1 MRLIVL
7 MSLVAFA
14 AGCGGVGQKELDMLE
29 QRLGNEIQ
37 ASATRVK
44 GELTDVAR
52 ELPKVVAAAN
62 KVESALKDF
71 RELRKAVESSQGDMD
86 AKVKGARKD
95 MLAIVEAEEKL
106 LVDRLTS
113 LRDVIQTLR
122 ESQGGTVK

>member
-14 AGCGGVGQKELDMLE
+14 AGCGGVGQKEMDMLE
-29 QRLGNEIQ
+29 QRLGNEIE

-52 ELPKVVAAAN
+52 ELPKVVASAH
-62 KVESALKDF
+62 KVEAALKEF
-71 RELRKAVESSQGDMD
+71 QELRKAVEASQGDMY
-86 AKVKGARKD
+86 AKVKGARRD
-95 MLAIVEAEEKL
+95 MLSILEAEEKL

-122 ESQGGTVK
+122 ESQGEPVK